1 MIYFSG
7 GNNVIEAFFSN
18 NNKLVNYRYG
28 RWLVLKS
35 ESEQETF
42 KLYINDNY
50 NFRTQTF
57 VENSCDFG
65 IEKIQNDTRTEYKAT
80 VRNCAESGTIYQK
93 YFIAYL
99 LDKSGTITQISSRKL
114 SPENPYQNKYV
125 DTFYKGDEDDI
136 YYAILNY
143 PAMEADGI
151 TLQSFSFAFYVSE
164 GYDYTGNAIAVVQA
178 WFYDL
183 IKSNL
188 ENIVFS

>member
-1 MIYFSG
+1 MTTTTFAPRPS
-7 GNNVIEAFFSN
+7 
-18 NNKLVNYRYG
+18 
-28 RWLVLKS
+28 LKTAAI
-35 ESEQETF
+35 SEQ
-42 KLYINDNY
+42 
-50 NFRTQTF
+50 
-57 VENSCDFG
+57 
-65 IEKIQNDTRTEYKAT
+65 KIQNDTRTEYKAT

-164 GYDYTGNAIAVVQA
+164 GYDYTGDAIAVVQA